1 MSSSGRFS
9 ADTIM
14 MMKNWSTG
22 SQIYAKKQENT
33 FVYDT
38 RQINSAIAVVKE
50 DAGSAKWHNDI
61 NKKEGK

>member
-14 MMKNWSTG
+14 TMKNWLTG
-22 SQIYAKKQENT
+22 SQIYAKKKENT